1 MLKSMYKKTEDRRY
15 TVFLY
20 VMMGLLAILAVR
32 LIDLQILSGSH
43 YRELADGNRI
53 RQQTIPATRGVM
65 MARDGEIWVGSR
77 PVYIVAYAPQN
88 GPLSDELAGR
98 LAAVLGVTP
107 DRLRE
112 QYESH
117 RNYFGSIPLAVDIG
131 QDKIARI
138 EERRAEFPGVSIE
151 VQPIRYYPYGELA
164 ANVIGYVGE
173 AGPDDRDENGDAYRP
188 GSIIGRAGLE
198 TYYNDILRGTDG
210 GKQVEVDATGR
221 PVKNIESVPIVPGHN
236 LRLTLDLRLQQA
248 TEAAIRDEVSFLAT
262 EKIWPTGVAAVALD
276 PNTGAVLAMA
286 SWPSFNPNSFALGIS
301 NREWRALN
309 DNPMRPLDNKA
320 ISGLYPPGSLF
331 KVITGIA
338 ALEAQVVTPDE
349 QIYDEGKHWL
359 IDKHNAGG
367 EAFGWIDFYEAMA
380 KSDNVY
386 FYELGNR
393 LGIDP
398 LTRTAHNMGLGEP
411 TGIDLYGEA
420 KGLVAS
426 EAYKRNVFGEDWYLG
441 ETFDAAIG
449 QSFHLA
455 TPLQLAVL
463 FSEIANGGTRYQ
475 PYIVS
480 RIDRQDGSPY
490 RIHTPQA
497 VGKTVTSKA
506 VFDVIRTSLWRVAQP
521 GGTAGDLF
529 RGYPIAVAAKTA
541 TAETA
546 SGPDHGMFAAYAPF
560 DRPQIVVVVIVEH
573 GGYGIFSAAPIA
585 KRMLDS
591 YFRLDDATPKQGG

>member
-1 MLKSMYKKTEDRRY
+1 MYKKTEDRRY

-20 VMMGLLAILAVR
+20 AMIILLALLVIR

-53 RQQTIPATRGVM
+53 RQQTIQATRGVM

-88 GPLSDELAGR
+88 GPMSDELTAR
-98 LAAVLGVTP
+98 LAAVLGVVP
-107 DRLRE
+107 ERLRE
-112 QYESH
+112 QYETH
-117 RNYFGSIPLAVDIG
+117 RNYFGAIPLAVDIG
-131 QDKIARI
+131 QDVIARI
-138 EERRAEFPGVSIE
+138 EERRAEFPGVTIE
-151 VQPIRYYPYGELA
+151 VQPIRYYPYGMLA

-173 AGPDDRDENGDAYRP
+173 AGPDDRDENGDAYR
-188 GSIIGRAGLE
+188 GGAIIGRSGLE
-198 TYYNDILRGTDG
+198 TYYNHLLRGVDG
-210 GKQVEVDATGR
+210 GKQVEVDATGQ

-248 TEAAIRDEVSFLAT
+248 TEAAIREQIGRLADEH
-262 EKIWPTGVAAVALD
+262 IWPTGVAAVALD

-286 SWPSFNPNSFALGIS
+286 NWPSFDPNAFATGIS
-301 NREWRALN
+301 NRQWQALN

-331 KVITGIA
+331 KVVTGVA
-338 ALEAQVVTPDE
+338 ALEAQVITPEE

-367 EAFGWIDFYEAMA
+367 EAFGWIDFYDAMA

-393 LGIDP
+393 LGIEP
-398 LTRTAHNMGLGEP
+398 ITRTARELGLGEL

-426 EAYKRNVFGEDWYLG
+426 EAYKREVFDEDWYLG

-455 TPLQLAVL
+455 TPLQMAVL
-463 FSEIANGGTRYQ
+463 FSEIANGGTRYR
-475 PYIVS
+475 PYLVS
-480 RIDRQDGSPY
+480 RIDRPDGSPY
-490 RIHTPQA
+490 RIHTPE
-497 VGKTVTSKA
+497 VTGKA
-506 VFDVIRTSLWRVAQP
+506 VIPKAVLDVVRQSLWRVAQP
-521 GGTAGDLF
+521 GGTAGDVF
-529 RGYPIAVAAKTA
+529 RGYPVAIAAKTA
-541 TAETA
+541 TSETA
-546 SGPDHGMFAAYAPF
+546 SGRDHGMFAAYAPY

-573 GGYGIFSAAPIA
+573 GGYGVFSAAPIA

-591 YFRLDDATPKQGG
+591 YFRLDGDTAKQGG

>member
-1 MLKSMYKKTEDRRY
+1 MYKKTEDRRY

-20 VMMGLLAILAVR
+20 VMMVLLALLVIR
-32 LIDLQILSGSH
+32 LIDLQIVSGSY

-53 RQQTIPATRGVM
+53 RRQTIPATRGVM

-88 GPLSDELAGR
+88 GPLSEELANR
-98 LAAVLGVTP
+98 LSAVLGVAP
-107 DRLRE
+107 ERLRE
-112 QYESH
+112 QYDKH

-138 EERRAEFPGVSIE
+138 EERRAEFPGVTIE
-151 VQPIRYYPYGELA
+151 VQPIRYYPYGSLA

-173 AGPDDRDENGDAYRP
+173 AGPDDRDENGEEYRP
-188 GSIIGRAGLE
+188 GSIVGRSGLE
-198 TYYNDILRGTDG
+198 TYYNHLLRGTDG
-210 GKQVEVDATGR
+210 GKQVEVDATGQ
-221 PVKNIESVPIVPGHN
+221 PVKNIEAVPIVPGHN

-248 TEAAIRDEVSFLAT
+248 TEAAIREQISLLAT
-262 EKIWPTGVAAVALD
+262 EQIWPTGVAAVAPD

-286 SWPSFNPNSFALGIS
+286 NWPSFDPNAFAGGIS
-301 NREWRALN
+301 TQEWRALN

-331 KVITGIA
+331 KVVTGVA
-338 ALEAQVVTPDE
+338 ALEAQVVTPEE

-367 EAFGWIDFYEAMA
+367 EAFGWINFYEAMA

-393 LGIDP
+393 LGIEP
-398 LTRTAHNMGLGEP
+398 IARTAHHMGLGEL

-426 EAYKRNVFGEDWYLG
+426 EAYKREVFDEDWYLG

-449 QSFHLA
+449 QSFHLT
-455 TPLQLAVL
+455 TPLQLGVL
-463 FSEIANGGTRYQ
+463 FSEIANGGTRYR
-475 PYIVS
+475 PYLVS
-480 RIDRQDGSPY
+480 RIDRPDGSPY
-490 RIHTPQA
+490 RIHTPE
-497 VGKTVTSKA
+497 VIGKTTISKA
-506 VFDVIRTSLWRVAQP
+506 VLDVVRQSLWRVSQT
-521 GGTAGDLF
+521 GGTAGDVF
-529 RGYPIAVAAKTA
+529 RGYPIAIAAKTA

-546 SGPDHGMFAAYAPF
+546 SGRDHGMFAAYAPF
-560 DRPQIVVVVIVEH
+560 DRPQIVVVVVVEH
-573 GGYGIFSAAPIA
+573 GGYGVMSAAPIA

-591 YFRLDDATPKQGG
+591 YFRLDTAQTQGGTQ